1 MESSLN
7 KLEIYLRS
15 ICEPY
20 DKDKKSLIH
29 IDDLMTALK

>member
-7 KLEIYLRS
+7 KLELYIRS

-20 DKDKKSLIH
+20 DKTKRGLVH
-29 IDDLMTALK
+29 IDDLMKAFA